1 MAAQSLP
8 KSANIKNDARADLRA
23 LGFWQDNV
31 AAFFDTRVFYPF
43 AQTYLDKTLESAYKM
58 HEKEKKRDYQQRI
71 RHVEHGTF
79 TPLVF
84 SSYGTCNKETTI
96 VLKKLASM
104 LADKNSTEYAQEISL
119 LRTRLSFEFMR
130 SAQRC
135 LRGTRHYRSK
145 TTLFRPAPVVIHEAG
160 ISL

>member
-1 MAAQSLP
+1 MQ
-8 KSANIKNDARADLRA
+8 AR
-23 LGFWQDNV
+23 GS
-31 AAFFDTRVFYPF
+31 TTPF
-43 AQTYLDKTLESAYKM
+43 AETYRAKSLEATYKI
-58 HEKEKKRDYQQRI
+58 HEKEKKREYQQRI

-84 SSYGTCNKETTI
+84 SSYGTCNKETTT

-119 LRTRLSFEFMR
+119 LRVRLSFEFMR

-145 TTLFRPAPVVIHEAG
+145 ANPSRPAPVVIHEAG
-160 ISL
+160 IAL